1 MSRRGFLTAT
11 GAVGAVAAAGIGGF
25 TIGRATAQEAAAGPA
40 AALRPGLGGEPFHGT
55 HQAGIATPQQ
65 DRLLF
70 AAFDLTTTNRAD
82 LERLLRAWTDAA
94 ARLTAGLDVAD
105 PSPNPQAPPTDTGEA
120 AGLDPAHLTLTFG
133 FGPTL
138 FTTAGVDRFGL
149 ASKRPAALVDMP
161 RFPGDE
167 LDPARSGG
175 DLCVQACSNDPQVA
189 YHAIRNLTRL
199 ARGIAVIRWTQ
210 EGFGRTSSTTSEQ
223 TTPRNLMGFKDGTNN
238 LRSDDPGFDDQV
250 WVTAGDGPDWMV
262 GGSYLVARR
271 IRILIEVWDRSPL
284 DDQENT
290 IGRVKASGAP
300 LGATLETDPVD
311 LTATTSAGPVIPH
324 DAHVRLANQ
333 ARHRHPPAA
342 ARLLLH
348 RRCRPPY
355 RPARRRAVL
364 PRLPT
369 RSPQPVHRHAGP
381 PRPRRRAQR
390 IHQTR
395 RHRSLRHPTRRRR
408 ARPLPGR
415 RTQVRSKRSRFM
427 TLFHAAAKSCTNFC
441 CASSQ
446 A

>member
-1 MSRRGFLTAT
+1 MDSSPPTTDPQATPPGVSRRGFLTAT

-25 TIGRATAQEAAAGPA
+25 TIGRATTPDAAAGPA
-40 AALRPGLGGEPFHGT
+40 AAMRPGLGDEPFHGT
-55 HQAGIATPQQ
+55 HQGGIATPQQ

-70 AAFDLTTTNRAD
+70 ASFDLTTTNRAD
-82 LERLLRAWTDAA
+82 LERLLRSWTEAA

-138 FTTAGVDRFGL
+138 FTTVGVDRFGL

-238 LRSDDPGFDDQV
+238 LRSDDPGFDDHV

-271 IRILIEVWDRSPL
+271 VRILIEVWDRSPL

-300 LGATLETDPVD
+300 LGATHETDPVD
-311 LTATTSAGPVIPH
+311 LTATTSAGLVIPH
-324 DAHVRLANQ
+324 DAHIRLANQ
-333 ARHRHPPAA
+333 ADTGIHLLRRGYSFTDGVDPRTGQLDAGLFFLAYQRDPRSQFIAMQDRLARGDALNEYIKHVATAHFAIPPGVAEPGHYLGEQ
-342 ARLLLH
+342 LL
-348 RRCRPPY
+348 
-355 RPARRRAVL
+355 
-364 PRLPT
+364 
-369 RSPQPVHRHAGP
+369 G
-381 PRPRRRAQR
+381 
-390 IHQTR
+390 
-395 RHRSLRHPTRRRR
+395 
-408 ARPLPGR
+408 
-415 RTQVRSKRSRFM
+415 
-427 TLFHAAAKSCTNFC
+427 
-441 CASSQ
+441 
-446 A
+446 